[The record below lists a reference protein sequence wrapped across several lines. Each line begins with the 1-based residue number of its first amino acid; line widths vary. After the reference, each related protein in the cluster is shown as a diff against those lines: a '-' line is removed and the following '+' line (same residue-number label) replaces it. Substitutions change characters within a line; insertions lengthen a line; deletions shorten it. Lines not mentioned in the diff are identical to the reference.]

1 MQREALLRSLGKYAK
16 AYVLCVGIFSLLM
29 VLVSLVPK
37 NAIRP
42 QVEESIPVLTE
53 EGDRPAAWPTMHETP
68 DALDSFTTSLSL
80 NIAMHV
86 AGNPLRGAVMCP
98 YYRMPEQ
105 SMADALSEGLDKEA
119 QIPYFRYWHGYL
131 SVLVPLLTLFNIAQI
146 RKVFLLAAML
156 LSVAVAALLGRKTH
170 LGAALAWGAAL
181 LFSNIWIVT
190 ESTAQFFCY
199 LAALVAT
206 IYVAVKSTEDKP
218 LGEDVTGVFF
228 FAVGASTVF
237 LDFLDTP
244 AVSLG
249 LPLATYVVLRKRS
262 VLEDPFAQTLGRLL
276 ILALS
281 WAAGYTLLWATKWL
295 IGIVVLGGVAA
306 EDLRFVFGLRTSS
319 QTTDG
324 ESVGRIEVI
333 RRNVAQ
339 MFSGWMV
346 ACAKV
351 LGVAWVA
358 ITCFFHKRAWYK
370 LCIVLVAI
378 AAIPVLWYLAMPNHA
393 ADHTFFTYRN
403 LCISI
408 YALGLMACFVTDWGA
423 LRSRIAQLLPAR
435 TRRD

>member
-1 MQREALLRSLGKYAK
+1 MLLRSLGRYAK
-16 AYVLCVGIFSLLM
+16 AYVLCVGVFSLLM
-29 VLVSLVPK
+29 ALVSLVPK
-37 NAIRP
+37 NAIRQ
-42 QVEESIPVLTE
+42 QVEESVPILAE
-53 EGDRPAAWPTMHETP
+53 EGDRPVAWPTMHETP

-86 AGNPLRGAVMCP
+86 AGSPFRGAVLCP

-131 SVLVPLLTLFNIAQI
+131 SILVPLLTLFNIAQI
-146 RKVFLLAAML
+146 RKVFLFVAML

-170 LGAALAWGAAL
+170 LGAALAWGGAL

-199 LAALVAT
+199 LVALVAT
-206 IYVAVKSTEDKP
+206 LYVANKSTEDRP
-218 LGEDVTGVFF
+218 LGDDVSGPFF
-228 FAVGASTVF
+228 FVVGAITVF

-244 AVSLG
+244 VVSLG
-249 LPLATYVVLRKRS
+249 LPLATYVILRKDS
-262 VLEDPFAQTLGRLL
+262 VMRDPFAQTLGRLA
-276 ILALS
+276 ILAIS
-281 WAAGYTLLWATKWL
+281 WVAGYALLWATKWV
-295 IGIVVLGGVAA
+295 IGVVVLGGVAA
-306 EDLRFVFGLRTSS
+306 QDLRFVFGLRTSS
-319 QTTDG
+319 QTTGG
-324 ESVGRIEVI
+324 EAVGRMEVL
-333 RRNVAQ
+333 RRNVAE

-351 LGVAWVA
+351 LGVAWVV

-378 AAIPVLWYLAMPNHA
+378 AAIPVLWYFALPNHA

-403 LCISI
+403 LCISV
-408 YALGLMACFVTDWGA
+408 YALGLMACFVTDWNA
-423 LRSRIAQLLPAR
+423 LRARIAQLLPAP
-435 TRRD
+435 TRGG